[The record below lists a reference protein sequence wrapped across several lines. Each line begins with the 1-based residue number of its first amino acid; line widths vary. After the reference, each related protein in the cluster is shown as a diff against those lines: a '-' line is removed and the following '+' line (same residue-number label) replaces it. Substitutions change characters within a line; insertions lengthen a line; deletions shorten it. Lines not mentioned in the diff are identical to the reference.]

1 MNEDF
6 EENFL
11 GFDESGIHERGNE
24 SIISN
29 RTAESVENLINDS
42 VISESPVFS
51 EETTTVF
58 ETPPPGILLT
68 SESNDRVDNI
78 MEMEPPITGGYV
90 IFVSLFHL

>member
-11 GFDESGIHERGNE
+11 GFEESGIREPGNE
-24 SIISN
+24 SITSN

-78 MEMEPPITGGYV
+78 MELEPPITGGFV
-90 IFVSLFHL
+90 IFISLL